1 LSELSKKKWTDSEK
15 GDKLNEFLRLFC
27 LQIKVA
33 IIKGHLLRK
42 RMRLPFWSIFLYFLL
57 YREGY
62 SEFVNLSEFLNFFV
76 ADKDIEYD

>member
-1 LSELSKKKWTDSEK
+1 
-15 GDKLNEFLRLFC
+15 
-27 LQIKVA
+27 
-33 IIKGHLLRK
+33 
-42 RMRLPFWSIFLYFLL
+42 MRLPFWSIFLYFLL